1 MGIGQP
7 GANLNKSTLSAINHK
22 SDCLSDISDALSAYI
37 SPTKKLPLQQASNLL
52 LETKRDDKSLD
63 NSKISQFNYQELM
76 A

>member
-1 MGIGQP
+1 VGIGQP

-52 LETKRDDKSLD
+52 LETKRDKSVD